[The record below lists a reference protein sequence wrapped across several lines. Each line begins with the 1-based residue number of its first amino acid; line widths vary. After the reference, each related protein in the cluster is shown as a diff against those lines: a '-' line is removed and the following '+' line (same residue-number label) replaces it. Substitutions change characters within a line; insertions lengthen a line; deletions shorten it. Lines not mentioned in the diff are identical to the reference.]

1 MPAKSWSLV
10 WPLVSNPC
18 QCSYIA
24 WDVVCCSC
32 QMVRESWSPDCH
44 WREGSSSGTR
54 VWIRSYP
61 CTWRIRHWCSLETL
75 CWILLWGQASWDL
88 LYTLIVYF
96 KVSHS
101 MTLVTSVVEPDLLS
115 SWLLHWVSMD
125 MWLRQHL
132 YQTTQRY
139 ISCHCKNPK
148 FQNTGEPPPPRLSMG
163 NMLQELPQ
171 LGETADNTKCYL

>member
-1 MPAKSWSLV
+1 MPLCTWDSAKSWSLV

-18 QCSYIA
+18 QCFYIA
-24 WDVVCCSC
+24 WDIVCCSW

-54 VWIRSYP
+54 VWIRNYP
-61 CTWRIRHWCSLETL
+61 CTWQIRHWCSLETL

-96 KVSHS
+96 EVSHS

-115 SWLLHWVSMD
+115 SWLLRICDCV
-125 MWLRQHL
+125 
-132 YQTTQRY
+132 
-139 ISCHCKNPK
+139 
-148 FQNTGEPPPPRLSMG
+148 NTCTRLHDVTS
-163 NMLQELPQ
+163 LA
-171 LGETADNTKCYL
+171 TARTPNFRIQVDTPFIHG